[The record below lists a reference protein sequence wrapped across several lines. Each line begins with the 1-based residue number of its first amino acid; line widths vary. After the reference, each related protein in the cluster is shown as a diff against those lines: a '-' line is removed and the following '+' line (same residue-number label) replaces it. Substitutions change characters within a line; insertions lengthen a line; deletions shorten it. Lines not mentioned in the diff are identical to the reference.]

1 MSRGASRDTR
11 PTLDSRLGNGLA
23 EESEGLMV
31 NIRSVNGDPDDLRM
45 GHFSGNPYQEKHKI
59 GSQDLGSTGGKENSS
74 MSANRM
80 TEDIT
85 DKRSNRMG
93 CKQDSQDSK
102 VSVLTWA
109 ARARSTG
116 SRSSAV
122 LSQEE
127 RRNYRESLAQVN
139 QIYEDRMRELE
150 RVEKQI
156 NQESLQIRMLEDES
170 RLLEFRSR
178 ELDEDLSKKRD
189 MTFK

>member
-1 MSRGASRDTR
+1 
-11 PTLDSRLGNGLA
+11 
-23 EESEGLMV
+23 
-31 NIRSVNGDPDDLRM
+31 
-45 GHFSGNPYQEKHKI
+45 
-59 GSQDLGSTGGKENSS
+59 

-85 DKRSNRMG
+85 DKKSNRMG
-93 CKQDSQDSK
+93 CKQDSHDSK

-139 QIYEDRMRELE
+139 QIYEDRLRELE

-170 RLLEFRSR
+170 RLLELRSR